1 MNFSAV
7 CRLALPTA
15 FCVLV
20 ATSALA
26 GDSVWA
32 ELKPLI
38 YPGLVL
44 NDGRGLIQFQ
54 APIRAEDQRHMS
66 VSAQAAFKDGR
77 KVKSLTF
84 IIDEN
89 PAPVSARFKFGEA
102 GRDKVDLGLTLRLD
116 GPSEMHVVA
125 EASDGQLYVVGQEIK
140 ASGAGVC
147 AATPIGDQQEAT
159 NALGTM
165 TLTDITEKSA
175 SSANATQLKRKARLD
190 IRHPS
195 NSGLQRNQIT
205 LLYLP
210 MRAVSDVEV
219 KLSDTSIRTVWLMA
233 WRFSSIADS
242 FMFDRLRIVA
252 LPTFA
257 DSEPRGSAFLNRYET
272 GSPTNISY
280 QMPMPI
286 GAPSSELTGVLRRYS

>member
-1 MNFSAV
+1 MYAAAFGRLTIVSALGFATLGLAAL
-7 CRLALPTA
+7 CAALP
-15 FCVLV
+15 
-20 ATSALA
+20 ALA
-26 GDSVWA
+26 EGSVWA

-38 YPGLVL
+38 YQDRVL
-44 NDGRGLIQFQ
+44 NDGRGLVQFQ
-54 APIRAEDQRHMS
+54 APVRAEDQRHME

-89 PAPVSARFKFGEA
+89 PAPVSARFRFGAE

-125 EASDGQLYVVGQEIK
+125 EASDGQLYVVAQLIK

-147 AATPIGDQQEAT
+147 AATPMGDQQEAL
-159 NALGTM
+159 ASLGTM
-165 TLTDITEKSA
+165 TLTDITEKA
-175 SSANATQLKRKARLD
+175 SGNANATQLKRRARLD

-210 MRAVSDVEV
+210 MRAVSAVEV
-219 KLSDTSIRTVWLMA
+219 KEGSEPLFQMEGSISLSEDPRIDFSYQLNGASHLKAHMEDTSGA
-233 WRFSSIADS
+233 A
-242 FMFDRLRIVA
+242 FDKE
-252 LPTFA
+252 FA
-257 DSEPRGSAFLNRYET
+257 IE
-272 GSPTNISY
+272 
-280 QMPMPI
+280 
-286 GAPSSELTGVLRRYS
+286 PSS

>member
-1 MNFSAV
+1 MQARRLR
-7 CRLALPTA
+7 RLAVLTSLA
-15 FCVLV
+15 FCTAGPAV
-20 ATSALA
+20 AA
-26 GDSVWA
+26 GSVWA

-38 YPGLVL
+38 YPDRVL

-54 APIRAEDQRHMS
+54 APIRAEDQRHMA

-89 PAPVSARFKFGEA
+89 PAPVSARFKFGAE
-102 GRDKVDLGLTLRLD
+102 GKERVDLGLTLRLD

-147 AATPIGDQQEAT
+147 AATPIGDQQEAI
-159 NALGTM
+159 NSLGTM
-165 TLTDITEKSA
+165 TLTDITEKNSGGG
-175 SSANATQLKRKARLD
+175 NATQLKRKARLD

-219 KLSDTSIRTVWLMA
+219 KSGGEPLFQMEGSISLSEDPRIDFSYQLNGASRLKAHMEDTSGAV
-233 WRFSSIADS
+233 
-242 FMFDRLRIVA
+242 FDKEFEI
-252 LPTFA
+252 
-257 DSEPRGSAFLNRYET
+257 E
-272 GSPTNISY
+272 
-280 QMPMPI
+280 
-286 GAPSSELTGVLRRYS
+286 PSS

>member
-1 MNFSAV
+1 MKLTAV
-7 CRLALPTA
+7 CGLSALSA
-15 FCVLV
+15 L
-20 ATSALA
+20 SALA
-26 GDSVWA
+26 LGALCAAAPASAEGSVWA
-32 ELKPLI
+32 ELQPLI
-38 YPGLVL
+38 YPDRVL

-54 APIRAEDQRHMS
+54 APVRAEDQRHMA

-89 PAPVSARFKFGEA
+89 PAPVSARFKFGAE
-102 GRDKVDLGLTLRLD
+102 GKDKVDLGLTLRLD

-125 EASDGQLYVVGQEIK
+125 EASDGRLYVVEQLIK

-147 AATPIGDQQEAT
+147 AAAPMGDQQEAL
-159 NALGTM
+159 NALGAM
-165 TLTDITEKSA
+165 TLTDITEKN
-175 SSANATQLKRKARLD
+175 SSGGNATRLKRKARLD

-219 KLSDTSIRTVWLMA
+219 KAGDEPLFQMEGSISLSEDPRIDFSYQLNGASHLKAHMEDTSGAV
-233 WRFSSIADS
+233 
-242 FMFDRLRIVA
+242 FDKE
-252 LPTFA
+252 FA
-257 DSEPRGSAFLNRYET
+257 IE
-272 GSPTNISY
+272 
-280 QMPMPI
+280 
-286 GAPSSELTGVLRRYS
+286 PSS

>member
-1 MNFSAV
+1 MQARRLR
-7 CRLALPTA
+7 RLAVLTALA
-15 FCVLV
+15 FCGAGPAV
-20 ATSALA
+20 AA
-26 GDSVWA
+26 GSVWA

-38 YPGLVL
+38 YPDRVL

-54 APIRAEDQRHMS
+54 APIRAEDQRHMA

-89 PAPVSARFKFGEA
+89 PAPVSARFKFGGE
-102 GRDKVDLGLTLRLD
+102 GKERVDLGLTLRLD

-147 AATPIGDQQEAT
+147 AATPIGDQQEAI
-159 NALGTM
+159 NSLGTM
-165 TLTDITEKSA
+165 TLTDITEKG
-175 SSANATQLKRKARLD
+175 SSGGNATQLKRKARLD

-219 KLSDTSIRTVWLMA
+219 KAGGEPLFQMEGSISLSEDPRIDFSYQLNGASRLKAHMEDTSGAV
-233 WRFSSIADS
+233 
-242 FMFDRLRIVA
+242 FDKEFEI
-252 LPTFA
+252 
-257 DSEPRGSAFLNRYET
+257 E
-272 GSPTNISY
+272 
-280 QMPMPI
+280 
-286 GAPSSELTGVLRRYS
+286 PSS